1 MSVIIISCAAGCSLF
16 QNEKENN
23 VVLRGDNDRTSDYQS
38 EENDDATTI
47 FVYVCGEVNSP
58 GVYQC
63 KKGARL
69 FEAIELAG
77 GLTKEADLNSVN
89 QAQVLEDGTKINI
102 LSIND
107 SNDTQGSSLININS
121 ATKEQLMTLPGIGES
136 KADSIVAYREKR
148 GSFKSLEDLK
158 NVEGIKDG
166 VFNKIV
172 DLISV

>member
-1 MSVIIISCAAGCSLF
+1 M
-16 QNEKENN
+16 
-23 VVLRGDNDRTSDYQS
+23 
-38 EENDDATTI
+38 
-47 FVYVCGEVNSP
+47 
-58 GVYQC
+58 
-63 KKGARL
+63 
-69 FEAIELAG
+69 
-77 GLTKEADLNSVN
+77 NSVN